1 MKKKN
6 GGFTLVELIVVVSI
20 IVVLMGIITPQ
31 YIRYLEHSRVRH
43 DDSVITDI
51 QKAANV
57 LVSDGDYDEYITGDI
72 KIYINSQGV
81 PYQLTGVGT
90 ASSTV
95 GDEFLDEINA
105 SVYGTTTPSGGF
117 TSKTY
122 ASWSGEY
129 IQLRYDSN
137 LLTFV
142 TEYHNFPDKSIYY
155 Q

>member
-6 GGFTLVELIVVVSI
+6 GGFSLIELIVAVAI
-20 IVVLMGIITPQ
+20 IVVLLGILAPQ
-31 YIRYLEHSRVRH
+31 YIRYLEHSRIRH
-43 DDSVITDI
+43 DDSVITNI

-57 LVSDGDYDEYITGDI
+57 LVSDGEYDDYITGDI
-72 KIYINSQGV
+72 KIFINSQGV
-81 PYQLTGVGT
+81 PYQLTGVGA

-95 GDEFLDEINA
+95 GNEFLDEINA

-122 ASWSGEY
+122 LSWNGEY
-129 IQLRYDSN
+129 IQLRYDPN

-142 TEYHNFPDKSIYY
+142 TEYHNFPSKSIFY

>member
-6 GGFTLVELIVVVSI
+6 GGFSLIELIVVVSI
-20 IVVLMGIITPQ
+20 VVVLLGILAPQ
-31 YIRYLEHSRVRH
+31 YIRYLEYSRIRH
-43 DDSVITDI
+43 DDSIITNI

-57 LVSDGDYDEYITGDI
+57 LISDGDYYDDISGDI
-72 KIYINSQGV
+72 KIYINSLGV
-81 PYQLTGVGT
+81 PYQLTGIGS
-90 ASSTV
+90 ASSNA
-95 GDEFLDEINA
+95 GDEFLDEIKA
-105 SVYGTTTPSGGF
+105 SVYGTTSPSGGF

-129 IQLRYDSN
+129 IELKYDPN

-142 TEYHNFPDKSIYY
+142 TEYHNFPEKSIYY